1 MISLIDFLAAASRC
15 HNDVILTSFSVFL
28 SSVRRVTHKLRKIM
42 GFSDEDKILIKNL
55 HHKGSGVMVPKN

>member
-1 MISLIDFLAAASRC
+1 
-15 HNDVILTSFSVFL
+15 
-28 SSVRRVTHKLRKIM
+28 VTHKLRKIM